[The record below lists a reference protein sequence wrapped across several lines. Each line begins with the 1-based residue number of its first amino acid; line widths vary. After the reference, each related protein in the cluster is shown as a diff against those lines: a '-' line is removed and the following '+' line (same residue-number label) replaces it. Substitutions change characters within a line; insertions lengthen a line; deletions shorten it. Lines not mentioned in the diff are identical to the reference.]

1 MVTELAAQIELG
13 RVSRNRHA
21 RADETILA
29 ENSQSSVVGNV
40 LAGVMRITKTLADGR
55 QVLCV
60 THLPQVA
67 SQAHAHMKVEKGSDG
82 KTTRTGIVT
91 LTRDDRVD
99 ELARM
104 LGGVKVSEKTRA
116 AAREMLED

>member
-1 MVTELAAQIELG
+1 
-13 RVSRNRHA
+13 
-21 RADETILA
+21 
-29 ENSQSSVVGNV
+29 
-40 LAGVMRITKTLADGR
+40 
-55 QVLCV
+55 
-60 THLPQVA
+60 
-67 SQAHAHMKVEKGSDG
+67 MKVEKGSDG